1 MALVCPRCKRNNME
15 DAVTCHACAAQLRG
29 ASPDALLV
37 PPTTVEATS
46 SPVAQ
51 LVLATLC
58 LVAFLLLQPTL
69 EIKLKETL
77 PRLLGPPDNNCAMVN
92 DPFKETQEE
101 WRERRWRAF
110 KAHLRKKL
118 GAGAR

>member
-1 MALVCPRCKRNNME
+1 MTIACPRRKRDDLDE
-15 DAVTCHACAAQLRG
+15 AVTCHNCAAQLKG
-29 ASPDALLV
+29 TSPDALLV
-37 PPTTVEATS
+37 PPTPVEATS

-77 PRLLGPPDNNCAMVN
+77 PKHLGPPDDNCAMVN

-101 WRERRWRAF
+101 WKERRWRAF